1 MFRKHIKRFEAVDR
15 PWGHGTKKRKR
26 AEPQEPHNRTFK
38 DGAICLYRRA
48 EYKKPMWFIRLMI
61 LGAKGC
67 VWKSS
72 RGANEYVVYKAA
84 EDLYNQLQ
92 VKVLSGTQQECIV
105 SVA

>member
-1 MFRKHIKRFEAVDR
+1 
-15 PWGHGTKKRKR
+15 
-26 AEPQEPHNRTFK
+26 
-38 DGAICLYRRA
+38 
-48 EYKKPMWFIRLMI
+48 MWFIRFMI

-72 RGANEYVVYKAA
+72 RGADEYVVYKAA